1 MKVITAPPA
10 GTYSEY
16 QKRYVDLLE
25 GKNALTVLE
34 SQVLDFKVLLSEV
47 AFEKEDYAYAD
58 GKWTIKQV
66 VGHMIDAERILAYR
80 ALCIARGE
88 KANIPGFEEDDYV
101 ANASFNNLT
110 LTELAREFGV
120 VREATLL
127 LYKHMSEAEVDRMGS
142 ANGNPI
148 TPRALAFF
156 IAGHHIH
163 HEKVLRER
171 YVPELAG

>member
-1 MKVITAPPA
+1 MKVITPPLP
-10 GTYSEY
+10 GTYTEY

-25 GKNALTVLE
+25 GKNPLAVLE

-47 AFEKEDYAYAD
+47 PYEMEEHAYAE

-88 KANIPGFEEDDYV
+88 KADLPGFEEDDYV
-101 ANASFNNLT
+101 ANASFNNCT

-120 VREATLL
+120 VREATVL
-127 LYKHMSEAEVDRMGS
+127 LYKHMSEAEIDRVGS
-142 ANGNPI
+142 ANG
-148 TPRALAFF
+148 TPTSARALAFF

-163 HEKVLRER
+163 HERVLRER
-171 YVPELAG
+171 YVPELA